1 MYFTRVHFLR
11 NNREAAYEDMTKLIE
26 KAKNN
31 ASAYEKRSEYCE
43 REQTMTDLQT
53 VTQLDPLRVYP
64 YRYRAAGW
72 IKLKL
77 FFWFAD
83 NIQ

>member
-31 ASAYEKRSEYCE
+31 ASRLMRNVQNIAN
-43 REQTMTDLQT
+43 
-53 VTQLDPLRVYP
+53 
-64 YRYRAAGW
+64 GN
-72 IKLKL
+72 KL
-77 FFWFAD
+77 
-83 NIQ
+83 